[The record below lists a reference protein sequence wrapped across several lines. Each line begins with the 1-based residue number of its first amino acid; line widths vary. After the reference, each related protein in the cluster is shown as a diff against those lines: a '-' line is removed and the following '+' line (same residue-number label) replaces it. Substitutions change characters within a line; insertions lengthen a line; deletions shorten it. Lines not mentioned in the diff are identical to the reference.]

1 MTRATM
7 EAERSGQEL
16 PASSAPRFIHTL
28 REGRGSHETLS
39 CRRNAAQFCRIAR
52 EHAQSIDEI
61 KKKGEIVV
69 GVKVN
74 SPPWGTLDPTGKP
87 AGFEVDLAN
96 EIAAKLGVKPNI
108 TVVTSSNRIEYL
120 RQGRIDMILATM
132 SSTEE
137 RRKVVAMINP
147 HYFANSTNILLA
159 HDAGVRDWAELKGKT
174 LCGVQGSLQP
184 PRFGDLRRG
193 D

>member
-1 MTRATM
+1 MKRYLAAAM
-7 EAERSGQEL
+7 LLNFAAW
-16 PASSAPRFIHTL
+16 PA
-28 REGRGSHETLS
+28 
-39 CRRNAAQFCRIAR
+39 
-52 EHAQSIDEI
+52 HAQSIDEI

-120 RQGRIDMILATM
+120 RQGRINMILATM
-132 SSTEE
+132 SDTEE

-147 HYFANSTNILLA
+147 HYFAEFDRYSSCA
-159 HDAGVRDWAELKGKT
+159 
-174 LCGVQGSLQP
+174 
-184 PRFGDLRRG
+184 
-193 D
+193 